1 MESLTVSSQVLIK
14 LLNKK
19 PGIKDNNVQIQ
30 KLRLECL
37 KKVIEKFPITRYLY
51 YLFVLFS
58 ISVFIFLLLN
68 IYSTGMNCCIQD
80 VSSLLG
86 DNKNG
91 NLASQVLTSFAES
104 TRLDLVSNAVLE
116 YAFTVQK
123 NPKVQIDA
131 LNWLSGAILEF
142 GFM

>member
-51 YLFVLFS
+51 YLFYFLPLF
-58 ISVFIFLLLN
+58 FIFFSLLN
-68 IYSTGMNCCIQD
+68 IYSTGMNSCIQD

-91 NLASQVLTSFAES
+91 NLASQVLTTFAES
-104 TRLDLVSNAVLE
+104 TRLDLVCNAVLD